1 MNKNM
6 NATNQEESYTM
17 TAYLYIPKQPERLS
31 EFVDLRHRRDKAKI
45 PFGEDS
51 VVITEKLA
59 ENLGLKPGD
68 TLRLQSV
75 TAPDARPTELI
86 VTDICENY
94 VFNYIYVSPKV
105 YEKAAGKPCEFTQ
118 LVARTNPEETQAA
131 IQKLEEL
138 SQQVPT
144 ITLISDII
152 GTVKGSI
159 DSVNIII
166 FVLIILAG
174 ALAFIV
180 LYNLTNINVGERVR
194 EIATLKVLGFRSGET
209 NAYIFRETLILSMI
223 GCVLGLGLG
232 LVLYQYVVKTV
243 EVDILMLGRTV
254 SLGGYLMA
262 SALTMLF
269 TWLVSIFIN
278 RRIRQV
284 DMVESLKSVD

>member
-1 MNKNM
+1 M
-6 NATNQEESYTM
+6 
-17 TAYLYIPKQPERLS
+17 
-31 EFVDLRHRRDKAKI
+31 
-45 PFGEDS
+45 
-51 VVITEKLA
+51 
-59 ENLGLKPGD
+59 
-68 TLRLQSV
+68 
-75 TAPDARPTELI
+75 
-86 VTDICENY
+86 
-94 VFNYIYVSPKV
+94 
-105 YEKAAGKPCEFTQ
+105 
-118 LVARTNPEETQAA
+118 
-131 IQKLEEL
+131 
-138 SQQVPT
+138 
-144 ITLISDII
+144 
-152 GTVKGSI
+152 
-159 DSVNIII
+159 
-166 FVLIILAG
+166 LIILAG

-194 EIATLKVLGFRSGET
+194 EIATLKVLGFRAGET

>member
-1 MNKNM
+1 M
-6 NATNQEESYTM
+6 
-17 TAYLYIPKQPERLS
+17 R
-31 EFVDLRHRRDKAKI
+31 
-45 PFGEDS
+45 
-51 VVITEKLA
+51 
-59 ENLGLKPGD
+59 
-68 TLRLQSV
+68 
-75 TAPDARPTELI
+75 
-86 VTDICENY
+86 
-94 VFNYIYVSPKV
+94 
-105 YEKAAGKPCEFTQ
+105 
-118 LVARTNPEETQAA
+118 
-131 IQKLEEL
+131 
-138 SQQVPT
+138 
-144 ITLISDII
+144 
-152 GTVKGSI
+152 GSI

-194 EIATLKVLGFRSGET
+194 EIATLKVLGFRAGET

-223 GCVLGLGLG
+223 GCILGLGLG

-262 SALTMLF
+262 SALTLLF